1 MTFLGQNLAEN
12 RKIPDTVTSLE
23 SGALGVFD
31 KCSALESI
39 SLPSNLTL
47 IGSNCFKECEN
58 LTSIVIPE
66 KVNIIYGSSF
76 YKCTNLKKLTIGKSV
91 TNIYSKAFAEC
102 KNLESVVSLAENP
115 PTANSD
121 AFENSYIEYA
131 TLYVLENSISN
142 YNSKE
147 PWSKFGQIMV
157 MKVGDASGDGKVD
170 MNDALFI
177 LNFLLGN
184 LSANFNA
191 AAADT
196 NGDGVVDI
204 ADAVHIVNYIT
215 GKITSLAPQTETSPQ
230 AHQ

>member
-1 MTFLGQNLAEN
+1 
-12 RKIPDTVTSLE
+12 
-23 SGALGVFD
+23 
-31 KCSALESI
+31 
-39 SLPSNLTL
+39 
-47 IGSNCFKECEN
+47 
-58 LTSIVIPE
+58 
-66 KVNIIYGSSF
+66 
-76 YKCTNLKKLTIGKSV
+76 
-91 TNIYSKAFAEC
+91 
-102 KNLESVVSLAENP
+102 
-115 PTANSD
+115 
-121 AFENSYIEYA
+121 
-131 TLYVLENSISN
+131 
-142 YNSKE
+142 
-147 PWSKFGQIMV
+147 MV